1 LTLPGDYGAITKV
14 ERSFQNAG
22 LLAPTG
28 LNLIRV
34 FTGPDGAT
42 HIDDV
47 HYSMA
52 KTKHGL
58 IAENVQV
65 SEIALH
71 TSEGASGDVPF
82 EVPASRQ
89 LVIPLAGKAEIEASD
104 GTRRV
109 LEVGSIL
116 LAEDTSG
123 KGHRIRT
130 LAGPGLLLVAPLLD
144 KKRAPSG
151 LLW

>member
-1 LTLPGDYGAITKV
+1 M
-14 ERSFQNAG
+14 G
-22 LLAPTG
+22 LIAPTG
-28 LNLIRV
+28 LNFVRV
-34 FTGPDGAT
+34 YTGPDGAT
-42 HIDDV
+42 HLDDV

-52 KTKHGL
+52 RTKHGL

-65 SEIALH
+65 SEIALQ
-71 TSEGASGDVPF
+71 TAEGESGDAPF
-82 EVPASRQ
+82 EVSPCRQ
-89 LVIPLAGKAEIEASD
+89 LVIPLAGKAEVEASD
-104 GTRRV
+104 GTKRV

-116 LAEDTSG
+116 LTEDTTG

-130 LAGPGLLLVAPLLD
+130 IAGPRLLLVAPLLD

>member
-1 LTLPGDYGAITKV
+1 M
-14 ERSFQNAG
+14 AG
-22 LLAPTG
+22 LIAPTG
-28 LNLIRV
+28 MNFVRV
-34 FTGPDGAT
+34 YAGPDGAS
-42 HIDDV
+42 HLDEV

-65 SEIALH
+65 TEIALH
-71 TSEGASGDVPF
+71 TSDGEVSEPNF
-82 EVPASRQ
+82 EVAPCRQ
-89 LVIPLAGKAEIEASD
+89 LVITLAGRAEVEASD

-116 LAEDTSG
+116 LTEDTTG

-130 LAGPGLLLVAPLLD
+130 LAAPGLLLVAPLLD
-144 KKRAPSG
+144 KKRAPTG

>member
-1 LTLPGDYGAITKV
+1 M
-14 ERSFQNAG
+14 AG
-22 LLAPTG
+22 LIAPTG
-28 LNLIRV
+28 MNFVRV
-34 FTGPDGAT
+34 FAGPDGAS
-42 HIDDV
+42 HLDEA

-65 SEIALH
+65 TEIALH
-71 TSEGASGDVPF
+71 TTQGDAAEPPF
-82 EVPASRQ
+82 AVAPCRQ
-89 LVIPLAGKAEIEASD
+89 LVIALAGRSEVEASD

-116 LAEDTSG
+116 LTEDTTG

-130 LAGPGLLLVAPLLD
+130 LTAPGLLLVAPLLD
-144 KKRAPSG
+144 KKRAPTG

>member
-1 LTLPGDYGAITKV
+1 V

-42 HIDDV
+42 HLDDV

-71 TSEGASGDVPF
+71 TTDGERGDPPF
-82 EVPASRQ
+82 DVSPCRQ
-89 LVIPLAGKAEIEASD
+89 LVIPLAGRAEVEASD
-104 GTRRV
+104 GSKRV

-116 LAEDTSG
+116 LTEDTTG

-130 LAGPGLLLVAPLLD
+130 LAGPRLLLIAPLLD